1 SSLTLHEHNMASAGS
16 REWRAV
22 CEKFRLA
29 QDLSEV
35 ESRKDPEN
43 DPFRS
48 KYKARELLKEI
59 YCTLKNFDVD
69 DGEGEGPEADG
80 QAREA
85 LNGEPANK
93 AHTGDSR
100 AGLRAAK
107 LGVIDYHL
115 GVNHIETEE
124 LSAGEEYLMNCVKL
138 LDKCTVTREN
148 VSLFIQV
155 GNQLGILWA
164 GRDETEKAQGFLEK
178 AESIYVQYMKED
190 GQPPLDLVDFFVLE
204 EDAPSQQER
213 MRRFE
218 MAYTHTLYYLAQVYK
233 NLGQYESAGQYCH
246 STLQR
251 QLKFSHFVPLEWAI
265 NAATLSQY
273 YITKTRYMEARHCLA
288 AANVI
293 AGLAGEVPSE
303 AAAKESEAESE
314 KREQLRQKRA
324 EIARCWIKYCLNVL
338 QDAKKLLEDNI
349 GELDLDR
356 QEELQ
361 RARQDEEE
369 EKERGRKTAVL
380 FDSAEMFDSICGQ
393 EEKVSCILPLN
404 FEEARAIFL
413 VGQGYVT
420 QAKEYFEMDGHVTD
434 HIEILQDHSA
444 LFKVLAFFEE
454 DLERRCKMHKRRVDM
469 LEPICKDLNAQYYLL
484 ICRQLQFELAETFYE
499 MMDLKLAV
507 AEKQDQPDAHTI
519 KKFNHLCLAS
529 IKYYQMFLDSIRSPE
544 GKFPEKLEDD
554 ILRPAL
560 VAKFRIARLQ
570 SKIISGNQASQLE
583 NLSLSLESYNFV
595 VQYCEEHPEAK
606 KAVETELELSEEMVS
621 LLPIKINRIQC
632 RMVSSN

>member
-1 SSLTLHEHNMASAGS
+1 MASTNS
-16 REWRAV
+16 REWKAV
-22 CEKFRLA
+22 CEKFRQA
-29 QDLSEV
+29 QDLSEI

-59 YCTLKNFDVD
+59 HCTVKNFEVD
-69 DGEGEGPEADG
+69 DRENEDRETDG
-80 QAREA
+80 QSGEHGDGEA
-85 LNGEPANK
+85 INGGVHQVHA
-93 AHTGDSR
+93 GDSR

-107 LGVIDYHL
+107 LGVIEYYL

-124 LSAGEEYLMNCVKL
+124 LSAGEEYLMTCLKL
-138 LDKCTVTREN
+138 LDECTVTREN
-148 VSLFIQV
+148 VSLLIQV
-155 GNQLGILWA
+155 RNQLGILWA
-164 GRDETEKAQGFLEK
+164 GRDETETAQGFLEK
-178 AESIYVQYMKED
+178 AESIYTHYMKED

-213 MRRFE
+213 IRRFE

-233 NLGQYESAGQYCH
+233 NMGQYERAGQYCH

-251 QLKFSHFVPLEWAI
+251 QLKFSQFVPLEWAI

-303 AAAKESEAESE
+303 AAAKESEVEYE

-324 EIARCWIKYCLNVL
+324 EIARCWIKYCLNLL

-361 RARQDEEE
+361 RARRGEEE
-369 EKERGRKTAVL
+369 EKERGRKTAFL
-380 FDSAEMFDSICGQ
+380 FDSTDTFDSICSQ
-393 EEKVSCILPLN
+393 EEKVSCIFPLS
-404 FEEARAIFL
+404 FDEARAIFL
-413 VGQGYVT
+413 VGQNYVT

-519 KKFNHLCLAS
+519 KKFNHLCSAS
-529 IKYYQMFLDSIRSPE
+529 IKYYQTFLDSIRSPE

-554 ILRPAL
+554 VLRPAL

-570 SKIISGNQASQLE
+570 SKIITGNLATQLE

-595 VQYCEEHPEAK
+595 VQYCENHPESK
-606 KAVETELELSEEMVS
+606 KSVETELELSEEMVS
-621 LLPIKINRIQC
+621 LLPIKINRIQG
-632 RMVSSN
+632 RIASSN

>member
-1 SSLTLHEHNMASAGS
+1 MASTNS

-22 CEKFRLA
+22 CEKFRRA
-29 QDLSEV
+29 QDLSEI

-59 YCTLKNFDVD
+59 YSSLKNIDAD
-69 DGEGEGPEADG
+69 ESENEDSDCQLDQSAEASAG
-80 QAREA
+80 TAA
-85 LNGEPANK
+85 LK
-93 AHTGDSR
+93 AYTGDSR
-100 AGLRAAK
+100 AGLRIAK
-107 LGVIDYHL
+107 LGVIDYYL

-124 LSAGEEYLMNCVKL
+124 LSAGEEHLMNCMKF

-148 VSLFIQV
+148 VSLFIQAR
-155 GNQLGILWA
+155 NQLGILWA
-164 GRDETEKAQGFLEK
+164 GRDETEKAQGFLET
-178 AESIYVQYMKED
+178 AESVYVCYMKED
-190 GQPPLDLVDFFVLE
+190 GEPPLDLVDFFVTE

-213 MRRFE
+213 IRRFG

-233 NLGQYESAGQYCH
+233 NLEQFERAGQYCH
-246 STLQR
+246 CTLQR
-251 QLKFSHFVPLEWAI
+251 QLKFNQFVPLEWAI

-273 YITKTRYMEARHCLA
+273 YITKSRYMEARHCLA
-288 AANVI
+288 AASVI

-303 AAAKESEAESE
+303 AAAKESETECE
-314 KREQLRQKRA
+314 KREQLRQKSA
-324 EIARCWIKYCLNVL
+324 EISRCWIKYCLNLL

-361 RARQDEEE
+361 RARRNEEE
-369 EKERGRKTAVL
+369 EKERGRKTAIL
-380 FDSAEMFDSICGQ
+380 FDSGDTFDSICGL
-393 EEKVSCILPLN
+393 EEKVSCTFPLS

-413 VGQGYVT
+413 VGQGHVT

-444 LFKVLAFFEE
+444 LFKVLAFFEQ

-469 LEPICKDLNAQYYLL
+469 LEPICKDLNAQFYLL

-507 AEKQDQPDAHTI
+507 ADKQDQPDSHTI
-519 KKFNHLCLAS
+519 KKFNHLCTAS
-529 IKYYQMFLDSIRSPE
+529 IKYYQMFIDSIRSPE

-554 ILRPAL
+554 LLRPAL
-560 VAKFRIARLQ
+560 VAKFRVARLQ
-570 SKIISGNQASQLE
+570 SKIISVNPTTQVE
-583 NLSLSLESYNFV
+583 NLSQSLESYNFV

-606 KAVETELELSEEMVS
+606 NVVETELELSEEMAS
-621 LLPIKINRIQC
+621 LLPIKINRI
-632 RMVSSN
+632 RSKMASSNIE